1 MKISSPCAP
10 AFRIEAMLHTRLVAL
25 LCAFTAVGALAAG
38 KDQARADVRKSANST
53 LDRLYKLEPSAR

>member
-1 MKISSPCAP
+1 
-10 AFRIEAMLHTRLVAL
+10 MLHTRLVAL